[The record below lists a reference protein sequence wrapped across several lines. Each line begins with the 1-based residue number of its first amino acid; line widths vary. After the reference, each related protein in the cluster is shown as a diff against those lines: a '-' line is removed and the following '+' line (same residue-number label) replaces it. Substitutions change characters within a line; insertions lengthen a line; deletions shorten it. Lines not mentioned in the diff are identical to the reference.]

1 MSLQRRISIAAGNAQ
16 ENSKSSLSN
25 SKSFVFKRG
34 SAQPD
39 QQRIKE
45 LFDQLVDAS
54 DLLPRL
60 RSPSVALLNAS
71 ATLGF
76 KKSSKLNATPKSE
89 YSLEEVFVR
98 HYFQLFAITNRYS
111 AARECAA
118 LAVEMLARFT
128 IILDVLSAPKHF
140 C

>member
-1 MSLQRRISIAAGNAQ
+1 MIQSRIYGGNSSDDIAKQIPTISGCEYFLRILAN
-16 ENSKSSLSN
+16 
-25 SKSFVFKRG
+25 V
-34 SAQPD
+34 SARVCSRSMQP
-39 QQRIKE
+39 
-45 LFDQLVDAS
+45 
-54 DLLPRL
+54 
-60 RSPSVALLNAS
+60 
-71 ATLGF
+71 
-76 KKSSKLNATPKSE
+76 PKSE

-111 AARECAA
+111 AARERCA